1 MEYFPLKLPDISQ
14 VNMEGIPL
22 LNLSEHEA
30 LRFWMC
36 LSLLKK
42 EIHEMDD
49 RTMQLGWLEKL
60 LGYFQRSNSWMELM
74 DKDGEMVTY

>member
-36 LSLLKK
+36 LSFLKK
-42 EIHEMDD
+42 EIHEMAD
-49 RTMQLGWLEKL
+49 RTMQLG
-60 LGYFQRSNSWMELM
+60 
-74 DKDGEMVTY
+74 